1 MRQFRICLGTQGD
14 AMTSLLELL
23 RGGSCVGEIG
33 GQVALSGPSFVSG
46 IAGIL
51 SGRRRVSWSKRG
63 CPRKGAA
70 PQRGAWRR
78 SRPLSRGWTVTAVS
92 DLAIS

>member
-1 MRQFRICLGTQGD
+1 MRLFRICLGTQGD

-23 RGGSCVGEIG
+23 RGGSCVG

-70 PQRGAWRR
+70 PQRGAWWR
-78 SRPLSRGWTVTAVS
+78 SRPLSRGWTATAVP